1 MASRHIW
8 ASVGLLSAAV
18 AWAIAL
24 LIEPA
29 PWTGSAGAV
38 LGAGLVVV
46 IAVAVTAMMIE
57 NSRFGYWLGV
67 SGAGLMLLIA
77 GIRAIDTAWIIAVTL
92 TTIAGVLMADRRLGG
107 WIRTEGPVAPI
118 PSKAISLGL
127 VLLGG
132 PILTA
137 LSLVD
142 GAGDAIVWLGL
153 TAWGILIAFVR
164 RLPGAVALVRIGA
177 PLLITGGV
185 LLELPGAA
193 LWGILMGVASVLAW
207 SKAVRLAI
215 RPLIERGSR
224 VSIPPE
230 LLSDEVRRA
239 AGIDHDRR

>member
-8 ASVGLLSAAV
+8 ASVALLLAAV

-24 LIEPA
+24 FIEPA
-29 PWTGSAGAV
+29 PWTESAGAV

-46 IAVAVTAMMIE
+46 TAVAVTAVMIE
-57 NSRFGYWLGV
+57 SSRLGYGLGV
-67 SGAGLMLLIA
+67 SGAGLMLVIA
-77 GIRAIDTAWIIAVTL
+77 GVRAIDAAWVIAVTL
-92 TTIAGVLMADRRLGG
+92 TMISGVLLADRRLGG
-107 WIRTEGPVAPI
+107 WIRVEGPVAPV
-118 PSKAISLGL
+118 PTPAIALGL
-127 VLLGG
+127 VLLGS

-137 LSLVD
+137 LSVVD
-142 GAGDAIVWLGL
+142 GSGEAIVWLAL

-177 PLLITGGV
+177 PLLIAGGA

-193 LWGILMGVASVLAW
+193 LWGILMGLASVLAW

-239 AGIDHDRR
+239 AGIDRDR

>member
-18 AWAIAL
+18 AWAVAL
-24 LIEPA
+24 FIESA
-29 PWTGSAGAV
+29 PWTEIAGAV

-46 IAVAVTAMMIE
+46 TAVAVTAMMIE
-57 NSRFGYWLGV
+57 SSRFGYWLGV
-67 SGAGLMLLIA
+67 SGAGLMLVIA
-77 GIRAIDTAWIIAVTL
+77 GIRAIDTAWIIAATL
-92 TTIAGVLMADRRLGG
+92 TTIAGVSLADRRLGG
-107 WIRTEGPVAPI
+107 WIRMEGPVAPV
-118 PSKAISLGL
+118 PPKAIALGL
-127 VLLGG
+127 VLLGA

-142 GAGDAIVWLGL
+142 RAGDAIVWLGL

-177 PLLITGGV
+177 PLLIAGGA

-193 LWGILMGVASVLAW
+193 LWGILMGLASVLAW
-207 SKAVRLAI
+207 SKGVRLAI
-215 RPLIERGSR
+215 RPLVERGSR

-239 AGIDHDRR
+239 ARIDRDR